1 MRSGHKSMAALG
13 ASLLCCC
20 AFHASGQSVDACRSI
35 DDDTGRL
42 ACYDHV
48 FPRAAAPTA
57 PPAPTAPGRPSRAA
71 ATPAGSA
78 PVESTPLKGAAPTD
92 DAAASGDFGLNQ
104 RQLVASG
111 RLEKPEE
118 VQNVTARIT
127 DRRSNADGEFIV
139 TLDNGQ
145 VWAQTELDTLAIPQ
159 AGEAVTIHR
168 GLLGSFLLVT
178 SHGVST
184 RVRRLQ

>member
-1 MRSGHKSMAALG
+1 MRSDRKAMATLG

-20 AFHASGQSVDACRSI
+20 SFTASGQTADACRRI
-35 DDDTGRL
+35 DDSSGRL

-48 FPRAAAPTA
+48 FPRA
-57 PPAPTAPGRPSRAA
+57 PAPS
-71 ATPAGSA
+71 ATDHPA
-78 PVESTPLKGAAPTD
+78 VV
-92 DAAASGDFGLNQ
+92 GDFGLNQ

-111 RLEKPEE
+111 RVNKPEE
-118 VQNVTARIT
+118 VQNVAARVT

-145 VWAQTELDTLAIPQ
+145 VWTQTELDTLAMPQ
-159 AGEAVTIHR
+159 AGEVVAIRR

-184 RVRRLQ
+184 RVRRLK

>member
-1 MRSGHKSMAALG
+1 MGSDRKAMATLG

-20 AFHASGQSVDACRSI
+20 SFTASGQTADACRRI
-35 DDDTGRL
+35 DDSSGRL

-48 FPRAAAPTA
+48 FPRA
-57 PPAPTAPGRPSRAA
+57 PAPS
-71 ATPAGSA
+71 ATDHPA
-78 PVESTPLKGAAPTD
+78 VV
-92 DAAASGDFGLNQ
+92 GDFGLNQ

-111 RLEKPEE
+111 RVNKPEE
-118 VQNVTARIT
+118 VQNVAARVT

-145 VWAQTELDTLAIPQ
+145 VWTQTELDTLAMPQ
-159 AGEAVTIHR
+159 AGEVVAIRR

-184 RVRRLQ
+184 RVRRLK

>member
-1 MRSGHKSMAALG
+1 MGSDRKAMATLG

-20 AFHASGQSVDACRSI
+20 SFTASGQTADACRRI
-35 DDDTGRL
+35 DDSSGRL

-48 FPRAAAPTA
+48 FPRAPAPSAAGRPTPSDARSAGTAPGADTPVQA
-57 PPAPTAPGRPSRAA
+57 PPAAEHPAA
-71 ATPAGSA
+71 I
-78 PVESTPLKGAAPTD
+78 
-92 DAAASGDFGLNQ
+92 GDFGLNQ

-111 RLEKPEE
+111 RVNKPEE
-118 VQNVTARIT
+118 VQNVAARVT

-145 VWAQTELDTLAIPQ
+145 VWTQTELDTLAMPQ
-159 AGEAVTIHR
+159 AGEVVAIRR

-184 RVRRLQ
+184 RVRRLK